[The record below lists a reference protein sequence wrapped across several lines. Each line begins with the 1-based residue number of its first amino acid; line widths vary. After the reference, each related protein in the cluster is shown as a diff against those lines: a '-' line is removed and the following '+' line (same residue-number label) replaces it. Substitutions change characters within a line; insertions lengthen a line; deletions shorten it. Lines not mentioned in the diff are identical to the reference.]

1 MKFSLILSLLPL
13 GIQAF
18 APAVRNSPAFTRSS
32 TAVFAADAVTVA
44 EALAIS
50 KKFGAQSKEA
60 ASAWDAGKIILFFK
74 ILYPVLIVSTPRS
87 LPFAPLSFFYG
98 PVEEMDA
105 ADNSAAYSADS
116 TNTEEYKEKVKLLAL
131 LLEES
136 QAKIQSIKSLT
147 EEVKAVQIVDAPSA
161 VSSVDPAVMKSV
173 LKEAQE
179 AEKKFGK
186 DSTEAMVAWDIVEEV
201 ASSDRSG
208 AIGGSIED
216 ECLVEALEACE
227 ALEELNRAVKAV
239 SK

>member
-60 ASAWDAGKIILFFK
+60 ASAWDA
-74 ILYPVLIVSTPRS
+74 
-87 LPFAPLSFFYG
+87 
-98 PVEEMDA
+98 VEEMDA

-116 TNTEEYKEKVKLLAL
+116 TNTDEYKEKVKLLAL

-136 QAKIQSIKSLT
+136 QAKIQSIKTLT

-161 VSSVDPAVMKSV
+161 RSTVDPAAMKSV

>member
-60 ASAWDAGKIILFFK
+60 ASAWDA
-74 ILYPVLIVSTPRS
+74 
-87 LPFAPLSFFYG
+87 
-98 PVEEMDA
+98 VEEMDA

-116 TNTEEYKEKVKLLAL
+116 TNTDEYKEKVKLLAL

-136 QAKIQSIKSLT
+136 QAKIQSIKTLT
-147 EEVKAVQIVDAPSA
+147 EEVKAVQIVDTPSA
-161 VSSVDPAVMKSV
+161 RSSVDPAAMKSV

-208 AIGGSIED
+208 MIGGSIED